1 MMLEKLV
8 ASSDRQLANEAFVS
22 RAPEQVVESM
32 RSNRA
37 EYIAQIK
44 KNRDMLDQL

>member
-1 MMLEKLV
+1 M
-8 ASSDRQLANEAFVS
+8 SSERQLANEEFVS
-22 RAPEQVVESM
+22 RAPQQVVESM
-32 RSNRA
+32 RAKLA